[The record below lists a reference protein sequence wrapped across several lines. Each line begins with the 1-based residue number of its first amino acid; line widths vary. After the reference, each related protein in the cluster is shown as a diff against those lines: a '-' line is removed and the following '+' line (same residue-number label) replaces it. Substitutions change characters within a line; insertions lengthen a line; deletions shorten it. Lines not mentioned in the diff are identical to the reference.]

1 MPSARSGWRS
11 ADGIKTRI
19 GFERSRC
26 RCSGMGGVRE
36 RMRGCVSAAAC
47 VEVRRRENGGKTHMK
62 DEKNEHR
69 SAGQALATYW
79 LGTGGAASSMVLL
92 SRWRIVAIA
101 VMDGGGGIRRTLTE
115 MGDAGRIET
124 SGGRGIPTGGTA
136 PGLPLGKGGSWQRGW
151 GRPAAGRETGI
162 QDS

>member
-1 MPSARSGWRS
+1 
-11 ADGIKTRI
+11 
-19 GFERSRC
+19 
-26 RCSGMGGVRE
+26 
-36 RMRGCVSAAAC
+36 
-47 VEVRRRENGGKTHMK
+47 
-62 DEKNEHR
+62 
-69 SAGQALATYW
+69 
-79 LGTGGAASSMVLL
+79 MVLL

-151 GRPAAGRETGI
+151 DTGFLINAGPTHTEGP
-162 QDS
+162 S